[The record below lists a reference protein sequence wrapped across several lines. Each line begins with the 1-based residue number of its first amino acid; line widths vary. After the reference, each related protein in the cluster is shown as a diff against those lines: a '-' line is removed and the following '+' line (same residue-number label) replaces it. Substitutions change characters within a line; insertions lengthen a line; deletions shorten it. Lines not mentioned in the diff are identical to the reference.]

1 MSKVTKVTV
10 NLPEETLAAI
20 KQIADDNNLSMTEAL
35 RQLIGNQYYLH
46 NQSKQGSKI
55 LLETK
60 DNRVKE
66 LIFATN
72 VSAKE

>member
-1 MSKVTKVTV
+1 MPKVTV
-10 NLPEETLAAI
+10 NLPDETLAAV
-20 KQIADDNNLSMTEAL
+20 KQIADDNNLNMTEAL

-46 NQSKQGSKI
+46 NQSKEGSKV

-60 DNRVKE
+60 DNRMKE

-72 VSAKE
+72 VSAKK

>member
-1 MSKVTKVTV
+1 MAKVTV
-10 NLPEETLAAI
+10 NLPEETIAAI
-20 KQIADDNNLSMTEAL
+20 KVIADDNGINMTEAL

-46 NQSKQGSKI
+46 NRAKEGNKL

-60 DNRVKE
+60 DGNRQKE

-72 VSAKE
+72 VTARK